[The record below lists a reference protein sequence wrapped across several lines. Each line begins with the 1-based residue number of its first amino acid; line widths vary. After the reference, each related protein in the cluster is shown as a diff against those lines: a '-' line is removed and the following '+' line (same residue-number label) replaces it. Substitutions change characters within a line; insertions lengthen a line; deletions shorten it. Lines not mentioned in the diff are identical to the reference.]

1 MEEERLGGRGLALLL
16 AVAALL
22 AGAIGARTSLLA
34 SSASGLWQQ
43 AVRQEVK
50 AAAAAVEDIRFVYGD
65 EASQA
70 FRAVEAAVRAEEYRA
85 AAEGKTGLTRS
96 VLLAE
101 AAAQDQLREILI
113 VNSSTSRRILAM
125 PATTAATTLVCGCG
139 TCATAYPDLLAIR
152 PDDPQAAGDRLA
164 RQAISET
171 AVGIPIALT
180 FLFGS
185 LAQGFRR
192 VRRPL
197 LALGTVSLLAAIVA
211 TAFIELNA

>member
-85 AAEGKTGLTRS
+85 AAEGQTGLTQS

-101 AAAQDQLREILI
+101 AAAQDQLRELI
-113 VNSSTSRRILAM
+113 VGSSDVAKDPTYARDDGSYDLGLRLRD
-125 PATTAATTLVCGCG
+125 VRNRN
-139 TCATAYPDLLAIR
+139 PDLLAVR

-192 VRRPL
+192 VRRPF
-197 LALGTVSLLAAIVA
+197 LALGTVTLLAAILA
-211 TAFIELNA
+211 TVVIEMTA